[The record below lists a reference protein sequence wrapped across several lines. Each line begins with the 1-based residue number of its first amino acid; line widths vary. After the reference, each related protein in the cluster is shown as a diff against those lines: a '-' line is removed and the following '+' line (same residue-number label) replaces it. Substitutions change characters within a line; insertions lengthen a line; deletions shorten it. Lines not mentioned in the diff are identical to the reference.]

1 MANRTHSEI
10 KPSSNIHDFNSHHT
24 QWKYLQNDANGNTLV
39 DWYENNNLHLVFDAK
54 DRGTF
59 KSARW
64 RNEYNPDLCFVTK
77 DSNHTPIQA
86 RRTVEQD
93 FPHSQHRPVIVELGY
108 QIPIIKSVPRPR
120 WNFNKAQ
127 WPSFT
132 IDLDKVIR
140 WISPNI
146 ENYSRF
152 LNAVTSTAKKFI
164 PRGSRKEYVPGWNAE
179 SDRLYEEF

>member
-1 MANRTHSEI
+1 MG
-10 KPSSNIHDFNSHHT
+10 DFNSHHT
-24 QWKYLQNDANGNTLV
+24 QWKYSQSDNNGNALV
-39 DWYENNNLHLVFDAK
+39 EWYEKNSLHLVFDAK

-77 DSNHTPIQA
+77 NSNGSPIQA
-86 RRTVEQD
+86 RRSVEED
-93 FPHSQHRPVIVELGY
+93 FPHSQHRPVVVELGY
-108 QIPIIKSVPRPR
+108 QIPIIKSTPRPR
-120 WNFNKAQ
+120 WNFSKAN

-140 WISPNI
+140 WIPPDI

-164 PRGSRKEYVPGWNAE
+164 PRGFRKKYVPG
-179 SDRLYEEF
+179 

>member
-1 MANRTHSEI
+1 
-10 KPSSNIHDFNSHHT
+10 
-24 QWKYLQNDANGNTLV
+24 
-39 DWYENNNLHLVFDAK
+39 
-54 DRGTF
+54 
-59 KSARW
+59 
-64 RNEYNPDLCFVTK
+64 K
-77 DSNHTPIQA
+77 DSNHSPIQA

-132 IDLDKVIR
+132 IDLDKVMR

-152 LNAVTSTAKKFI
+152 LNAVTSTAKKFTLERNMFQAGM
-164 PRGSRKEYVPGWNAE
+164 PE
-179 SDRLYEEF
+179 SDRLYEEFLCS